1 MQELIRPK
9 EVVVQARGTK
19 SNAQRNMREGTH
31 VDALTT
37 LLRWQ
42 YGVAKKATVPTRA
55 SQFHTH
61 APRILTACSSCAF
74 SARAARSPSVALQR
88 PLASVISS
96 SGGCR
101 LTQNHCASLL

>member
-37 LLRWQ
+37 LLQ
-42 YGVAKKATVPTRA
+42 QLDGVAKKATVPTPAPANSMRIYA
-55 SQFHTH
+55 PGFSQH
-61 APRILTACSSCAF
+61 AD

-96 SGGCR
+96 GGGCR
-101 LTQNHCASLL
+101 LTQNHCASLR